1 MCASVSRCPEPQ
13 LGREEGSAGH
23 QLVKQPLFSGG
34 QVCREGGSCESS
46 APNTHGRWDDPQLQ
60 QKKGR
65 EDQGKEGSKG
75 AFSDHQGSFVEAT
88 TILLLQSSLKP
99 NQV

>member
-1 MCASVSRCPEPQ
+1 MVQGSGLSRSPCLVEGKSAEKGAAVS
-13 LGREEGSAGH
+13 H
-23 QLVKQPLFSGG
+23 QH
-34 QVCREGGSCESS
+34 
-46 APNTHGRWDDPQLQ
+46 PNTHGRWDDLQLQ

-65 EDQGKEGSKG
+65 EDWGKEGSKG
-75 AFSDHQGSFVEAT
+75 AFSDHQGSFLEAT